1 MAPLEAEVDATGYLD
16 AATLGEAGLTFS
28 LGRNRFIKV
37 VAERQAAQTAASPT
51 QDRQP

>member
-1 MAPLEAEVDATGYLD
+1 MAPLEAEVDAVGYLE
-16 AATLGEAGLTFS
+16 AATLGEAELTFS

-37 VAERQAAQTAASPT
+37 VAERPAAQTAASPT

>member
-1 MAPLEAEVDATGYLD
+1 MAPLEAEVDAADYLG
-16 AATLGEAGLTFS
+16 ATTLGEAGLTFS